1 MSEWTTPGAA
11 TRMRS
16 TWRLV
21 SHSDRNGGDAV
32 SQMPRVGEI
41 APSFVLPSAGG
52 GEFSL
57 QAFRGRWV
65 VLFFFPKTATP
76 G

>member
-1 MSEWTTPGAA
+1 M
-11 TRMRS
+11 
-16 TWRLV
+16 
-21 SHSDRNGGDAV
+21 

-41 APSFVLPSAGG
+41 APSFDLPAAGG

-57 QAFRGRWV
+57 TAIRGRWV
-65 VLFFFPKTATP
+65 VLFFFPKAATP

>member
-1 MSEWTTPGAA
+1 M
-11 TRMRS
+11 
-16 TWRLV
+16 
-21 SHSDRNGGDAV
+21 N
-32 SQMPRVGEI
+32 QMPRVGEI
-41 APSFVLPSAGG
+41 APSFVLPAAGG

-65 VLFFFPKTATP
+65 VLFFFPKAATP